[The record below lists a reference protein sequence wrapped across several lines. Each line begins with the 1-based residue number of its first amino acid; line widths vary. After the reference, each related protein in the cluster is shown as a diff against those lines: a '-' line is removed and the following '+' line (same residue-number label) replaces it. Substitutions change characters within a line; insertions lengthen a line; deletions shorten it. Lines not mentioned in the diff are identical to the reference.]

1 MDERRGRDAPG
12 RRVRGPFRVR
22 SFKLNSSRVRRPRR
36 PRPRAPPLA
45 RSPLTSPRRRSLSPA
60 DFDSEEDTGRTP
72 LKTPG
77 AKARSLAPETPGD
90 FLEDDDVNPLSP
102 RARKSPSDY
111 DGMTELE
118 LQKLREFR
126 GALKRASEENPE
138 LLATPALRRFVND
151 ACLARYLRA
160 RNWKVKKALKVRSIL
175 SICDTHWFPCDR
187 VGAAHAVP

>member
-1 MDERRGRDAPG
+1 
-12 RRVRGPFRVR
+12 
-22 SFKLNSSRVRRPRR
+22 
-36 PRPRAPPLA
+36 
-45 RSPLTSPRRRSLSPA
+45 
-60 DFDSEEDTGRTP
+60 
-72 LKTPG
+72 
-77 AKARSLAPETPGD
+77 
-90 FLEDDDVNPLSP
+90 
-102 RARKSPSDY
+102 
-111 DGMTELE
+111 MTELE

-151 ACLARYLRA
+151 ACLARYLRE